1 MKRSFIL
8 ALLAVWGGA
17 SPLAMALNI
26 GDPTVDSFLDAP
38 LQATVPL
45 TGAEGYGVDVIRAR
59 LAEPSAFRALGLDW
73 SASTQSVSV
82 TLQNGSPPY
91 LRLTSSAPVR
101 EPWLDLLITLE
112 SPDGRQTRAITLL
125 LDPPGGSDNASPTNT
140 VSSSTAARAPV
151 NLPERSVP
159 PPQVSPVSGSPA
171 NYVASGDTLWSV
183 AERLKPAQASVQ
195 QMMLALFEANSNLFP
210 SGNIN
215 EMRAGYRLQVP
226 EDSQVFSRT
235 SEAAADAVGQMNR
248 GGSESVRMA
257 PETPSETAASEA
269 AQDVD
274 APHTVS
280 ANNAPS
286 GDDLSTMISAT
297 AIEAARTLDSRL
309 RDAQLVEQQ
318 IQLDEL
324 VQERAERQAEI
335 ADLRRQVEE
344 LTDALSASQATEDR
358 QMAVEGT
365 EATSGAGQ
373 NSPSTNGTASVDSEI
388 GAVAKAAS
396 WTRGVYEQAV
406 RDSRLLLAA
415 GAILLLLLLM
425 VMIRRRH
432 AREWQTV
439 EQHTASYHAEPPPT
453 PNAADAA
460 VVAQAAPSPS
470 PEDTAQS
477 APSASATANANA
489 DQPVSFNAREET
501 LDVDDDDIKADENDI
516 HKVADGTEIVGDA
529 TVDDLQVND
538 LQVSDLEKEDL
549 ETDGLKT
556 DSPDTDDLKM
566 ARSEADADEWPT
578 LVDDK
583 NSDTPYW
590 AEDEEA
596 DLGRSQA
603 AGLAA
608 KRNAAPAVVL
618 QDDEN
623 PSGEPLELSEM
634 DNERSH
640 FIDYQPPSLSEEPKA
655 SREATPMQP
664 TVEFPASGE
673 AASQASDSGSSE
685 RERRRTDQENEED
698 SPLGEGWEIEEVAFH
713 RSGRD
718 NTRSS

>member
-38 LQATVPL
+38 LQARVPL
-45 TGAEGYGVDVIRAR
+45 TGAEGYDVDAIRAR

-82 TLQNGSPPY
+82 TLQDGSPPY

-112 SPDGRQTRAITLL
+112 SPDGRQTQAITLL
-125 LDPPGGSDNASPTNT
+125 LDPPGDFRNDSSTNT
-140 VSSSTAARAPV
+140 VSSSSAARAPV
-151 NLPERSVP
+151 DLPERSVP
-159 PPQVSPVSGSPA
+159 PPEVSRVSGSPA

-183 AERLKPAQASVQ
+183 AERLKPEQASVQ

-215 EMRAGYRLQVP
+215 DMRAGYRLQVP
-226 EDSQVFSRT
+226 EDSQVFSRPR
-235 SEAAADAVGQMNR
+235 EAAADAVKQMNR

-257 PETPSETAASEA
+257 PESPSETASSEA
-269 AQDVD
+269 ASD
-274 APHTVS
+274 APQTAN
-280 ANNAPS
+280 ANNVLD
-286 GDDLSTMISAT
+286 GDDSPTKISAT

-318 IQLDEL
+318 VQLDQL
-324 VQERAERQAEI
+324 LQERAERQAEI
-335 ADLRRQVEE
+335 ADLRRQVED

-358 QMAVEGT
+358 QVAAEVT
-365 EATSGAGQ
+365 EPAGVAGE
-373 NSPSTNGTASVDSEI
+373 NSPSTNGAASADNEM
-388 GAVAKAAS
+388 GAIAKAAS
-396 WTRGVYEQAV
+396 WTRGVYEQALQE
-406 RDSRLLLAA
+406 SRLLLAA
-415 GAILLLLLLM
+415 GAILLLLLLVMM
-425 VMIRRRH
+425 VRRRH

-439 EQHTASYHAEPPPT
+439 EQHTASSHAEPSPA

-460 VVAQAAPSPS
+460 VVAQAAPSSS
-470 PEDTAQS
+470 PKDTAQS
-477 APSASATANANA
+477 APSGAPNT
-489 DQPVSFNAREET
+489 DQPVRFSAKEET
-501 LDVDDDDIKADENDI
+501 LDVDDIKADDNDI
-516 HKVADGTEIVGDA
+516 NEVADGNESVSNGPA
-529 TVDDLQVND
+529 DDLQAYGR
-538 LQVSDLEKEDL
+538 QVSDLEKEDL
-549 ETDGLKT
+549 ETDDLET
-556 DSPDTDDLKM
+556 DSPGTDDLKM
-566 ARSEADADEWPT
+566 ARSETDADAWPT
-578 LVDDK
+578 LVDDEK
-583 NSDTPYW
+583 PDTPYW

-608 KRNAAPAVVL
+608 KRKAAPVVVI
-618 QDDEN
+618 DDEN
-623 PSGEPLELSEM
+623 SSEEPLDLSEM
-634 DNERSH
+634 HDEQSH

-655 SREATPMQP
+655 PREETPMQP

-673 AASQASDSGSSE
+673 DAAQASDNASPE
-685 RERRRTDQENEED
+685 RERRHTAQNNEDD
-698 SPLGEGWEIEEVAFH
+698 SPLGEGWEIEEVAFQ